1 MRLAWLFS
9 VAFSSCFKR
18 VVSVDA
24 RTFSSFRPFRHV
36 NVSTQSYFF
45 CNSEFIATVSFVSL
59 RKKREKEEQ
68 VASGTRVFVS
78 FARSEV
84 DRDWSFVVSSPRPRT
99 DSSIPT
105 DYRFRVCVNRRG
117 RDRFIVRRYVRK
129 DRVTALRSGAPHEIS
144 RCATIYAPIVPL
156 LPRSATLLLPPP
168 SC

>member
-9 VAFSSCFKR
+9 VASCSAS
-18 VVSVDA
+18 VSFPSMLEPLA
-24 RTFSSFRPFRHV
+24 PFRHV
-36 NVSTQSYFF
+36 NVSTQFYFF

-84 DRDWSFVVSSPRPRT
+84 DRDWSFVVSSPRT